1 MLFMKKIKIKNI
13 NAREILDSRGNPTLE
28 VAVMLKDGSVGI
40 AGVPSGA
47 STGSNEAVEIRDGD
61 KNRYDGKGVLQAC
74 GNVNNKIFK
83 ALREQN
89 VIDQSKIDEILNEL
103 DGADDKSRLGANAIV
118 GVSIACVKAAAQ
130 SCEWE
135 LYEHIEK
142 IFGQSND
149 NLPTPMFNVFNG
161 GKHAQNKVDIQEFM
175 IVPNERIET
184 EEQIRIGSEIFHCL
198 KEILLT
204 KKLSVG
210 VGDEGGYAP
219 TVKTHDQIFEYTL
232 EAGEKASFEAGA
244 QFQLAIDAA
253 SSSFFDSNDQKYV
266 FSLENKRFSPDEL
279 VRIYQKWIEKY
290 HLFSIEDGL
299 DEHDFNGW
307 REMKE
312 ILSGTQIVADD
323 LTVTNIAFL
332 SKAISK
338 GCANAVIIKPN
349 QIGTVTETIKC
360 AQKAKNAGWKTIVS
374 HRSGETCDDFIVDL
388 AVGIGADFLKAGAP
402 SRGERIAKYNRLLKI
417 ARL

>member
-1 MLFMKKIKIKNI
+1 MKKIKIKNI

-28 VAVMLKDGSVGI
+28 VIVGLKDGSIGV

-61 KNRYDGKGVLQAC
+61 EDRYGGKGVLQAC
-74 GNVNNKIFK
+74 NNVNGQIFK
-83 ALREQN
+83 ALRERNAMDQN
-89 VIDQSKIDEILNEL
+89 KIDDILNEL
-103 DGADDKSRLGANAIV
+103 DGTDDKSKLGANAIV
-118 GVSIACVKAAAQ
+118 GVSIACIKAVAQ
-130 SCEWE
+130 SCKRE
-135 LYEHIEK
+135 LYEYIEK

-149 NLPTPMFNVFNG
+149 DLPTPMFNVFNG
-161 GKHAQNKVDIQEFM
+161 GKHVQNKVDIQEFM

-198 KEILLT
+198 KEILLA

-219 TVKTHDQIFEYTL
+219 TVKTHDQIFEYIL
-232 EAGEKASFEAGA
+232 KAGEKADYEAGA

-253 SSSFFDSNDQKYV
+253 ASSFFDSDDQRYI
-266 FSLENKRFSPDEL
+266 FSLENKKISSDEL
-279 VRIYQKWIEKY
+279 VKIYQKWTDKY
-290 HLFSIEDGL
+290 YLFSIEDGL

-307 REMKE
+307 REMKDV
-312 ILSGTQIVADD
+312 LSGTQIVADD
-323 LTVTNIAFL
+323 LTVTNTAFL
-332 SKAISK
+332 SKAINK

-360 AQKAKNAGWKTIVS
+360 AQKARNAGWKIIVS
-374 HRSGETCDDFIVDL
+374 HRSGETCDDFITDL

-402 SRGERIAKYNRLLKI
+402 SRGERVAKYNRLLKI
-417 ARL
+417 AQL